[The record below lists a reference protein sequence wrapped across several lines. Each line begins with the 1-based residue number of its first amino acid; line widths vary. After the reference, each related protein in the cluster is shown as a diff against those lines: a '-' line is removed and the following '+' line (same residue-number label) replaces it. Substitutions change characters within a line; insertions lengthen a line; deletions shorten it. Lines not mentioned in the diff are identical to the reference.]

1 MSSPVRV
8 VIADDHPMFRFG
20 LTAALSGAPEIKVVG
35 EAGDGDELIDLVA
48 SELPD
53 VVLTDLAMPGRDGV
67 AAAAE
72 LKRLHPRIPV
82 LVLTMHEEDDALI
95 AALRAGVSG
104 YLLKGAGRDEL
115 VRAVLAVASGDA
127 VYSAQT
133 AQRLVG
139 IIVAG
144 NDRQMIPFP
153 ELTTRE
159 RQILNLVATGLGNHE
174 VARRLVLSE
183 KTVRNNVATI
193 MTKINARDRAAAVAI
208 ARDAGLG
215 RP

>member
-1 MSSPVRV
+1 
-8 VIADDHPMFRFG
+8 
-20 LTAALSGAPEIKVVG
+20 
-35 EAGDGDELIDLVA
+35 
-48 SELPD
+48 
-53 VVLTDLAMPGRDGV
+53 MPGRDGV
-67 AAAAE
+67 AATAE